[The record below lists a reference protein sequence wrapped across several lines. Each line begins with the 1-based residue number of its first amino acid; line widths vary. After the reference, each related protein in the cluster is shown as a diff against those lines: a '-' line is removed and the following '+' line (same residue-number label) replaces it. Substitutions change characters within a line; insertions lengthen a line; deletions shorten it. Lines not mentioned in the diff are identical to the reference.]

1 MVDNITPER
10 SSVDFIIVMLHCL
23 CDHKSSFPSL
33 LLVYV
38 VSVEKQNTSVNKYFV
53 M

>member
-1 MVDNITPER
+1 MVDNIAPER
-10 SSVDFIIVMLHCL
+10 SPVGFIIVMVHYL

-38 VSVEKQNTSVNKYFV
+38 VSVEEQNTSVNKYFV